1 MIVLQSK
8 PVSEEEKRAAQKRR
22 DELKQ
27 QRMNDP
33 FYIKDS
39 KVSPCPL
46 FEIAYPPD
54 SDACHV
60 VLDVQTTLLNDADT
74 ADIPLQKLE
83 AGSLPP
89 VKIEKASKKDRDGK
103 RKKRQYAVAKLPPP

>member
-39 KVSPCPL
+39 KVSP
-46 FEIAYPPD
+46 
-54 SDACHV
+54 
-60 VLDVQTTLLNDADT
+60 
-74 ADIPLQKLE
+74 
-83 AGSLPP
+83 
-89 VKIEKASKKDRDGK
+89 
-103 RKKRQYAVAKLPPP
+103 